1 MIEKVNQLK
10 RNLIKSI
17 EIYLYLTKYIYINII
32 MKAVPPND
40 FDGMMSPLP
49 NRVDFRKITNNILKS
64 IKFLNKSAE
73 SYEFK

>member
-1 MIEKVNQLK
+1 
-10 RNLIKSI
+10 
-17 EIYLYLTKYIYINII
+17 